1 MDKIQQT
8 YQYNE
13 KTILIMWFLKE
24 FWDFLKERKKYWLFP
39 ILFVL
44 LIFGGLIILSQGSA
58 IAPFIYTIF

>member
-1 MDKIQQT
+1 
-8 YQYNE
+8 
-13 KTILIMWFLKE
+13 MWFLKE

-44 LIFGGLIILSQGSA
+44 LIFGGLIILSQGTA

>member
-1 MDKIQQT
+1 
-8 YQYNE
+8 
-13 KTILIMWFLKE
+13 MWFLKE
-24 FWDFLKERKKYWLFP
+24 FWDFMKERKKYWLFP